1 MINPGAQEDSAAM
14 PTAANTGLPHYAAPD
29 LTTSHEYMTFAI
41 DAAELATWDVNPHNN
56 QLSGNNRLKEWFGL
70 NDDRLIELP
79 VALNAI
85 AEKDRERV
93 VAAIAQALN
102 FSSGGHY
109 DIEYTVVNAKTGQER
124 IVRARGRAMFDEKRM
139 PYRFNGTLQD
149 ITAEISGRE
158 QRQKLLTLV
167 DNSVDL
173 MAILELNGTN
183 SYINSA
189 GREILGIPADADVT
203 KIPIS
208 SFHTPEQLAFVESE
222 ILPNVM
228 AKGRWS
234 GQFAARNATTGE
246 IIPLY
251 NNCHRIDDPHTGL
264 PIGVGAV
271 MRDMRPEISAR
282 RELAENQARMN
293 LAIETSGLGMWEL
306 TLNRN
311 EGTYNA
317 RYLEILGIENSSPT
331 HAEVLKRIHPDDM
344 EKRNAAMKA
353 AEKTGNLD
361 YEMRICQSETNI
373 RWIKVK
379 GRTLYEDGTPVK
391 MIGTIMDITD
401 QKEMARQLEEKVVER
416 TRELLAANEE
426 LEKKNKELA
435 SFAYVSSHD
444 LQEPLRKISTFISR
458 LENEAGEKLD
468 PQKRNEFLSKIK
480 LSSLRMQ
487 QLIND
492 LLSFSRTSTGDK
504 KFATAD
510 LGELVN
516 EVIGE
521 MQENIQRTGAT
532 VTTAPL
538 QQLRVIQFQF
548 HQLITNLLAN
558 ALKFSKKDQPNKIQ
572 ISGTV
577 VAGSDLERFKAEHN
591 RKYYCI
597 SIQDAGIGFEQKYAS
612 RIFDVFQRLHA
623 RNEYEGTGIGLAIC
637 KKIVDNHQ
645 GFIEATGEE
654 NVGARFDIYLPM

>member
-14 PTAANTGLPHYAAPD
+14 PAAASTGLPHYAAPD

-41 DAAELATWDVNPHNN
+41 DAAELATWDVNPRNN
-56 QLSGNNRLKEWFGL
+56 QLSGNSRLKEWFGL
-70 NDDRLIELP
+70 NDEHLIELP
-79 VALNAI
+79 TALNAI

-149 ITAEISGRE
+149 ITAETSGRE

-173 MAILELNGTN
+173 MAILELDGTN

-234 GQFAARNATTGE
+234 GQFAAINGITGE

-311 EGTYNA
+311 QGTYNA
-317 RYLEILGIENSSPT
+317 RYLEILGIENNSSPT
-331 HAEVLKRIHPDDM
+331 HDEVLKRIHPDDR
-344 EKRNAAMKA
+344 EKRDAAMKT
-353 AEKTGNLD
+353 AETTGNLD
-361 YEMRICQSETNI
+361 YEMRICQSETDI

-458 LENEAGEKLD
+458 L
-468 PQKRNEFLSKIK
+468 
-480 LSSLRMQ
+480 
-487 QLIND
+487 
-492 LLSFSRTSTGDK
+492 
-504 KFATAD
+504 
-510 LGELVN
+510 V
-516 EVIGE
+516 
-521 MQENIQRTGAT
+521 
-532 VTTAPL
+532 
-538 QQLRVIQFQF
+538 
-548 HQLITNLLAN
+548 
-558 ALKFSKKDQPNKIQ
+558 
-572 ISGTV
+572 
-577 VAGSDLERFKAEHN
+577 
-591 RKYYCI
+591 
-597 SIQDAGIGFEQKYAS
+597 
-612 RIFDVFQRLHA
+612 
-623 RNEYEGTGIGLAIC
+623 
-637 KKIVDNHQ
+637 
-645 GFIEATGEE
+645 
-654 NVGARFDIYLPM
+654 

>member
-1 MINPGAQEDSAAM
+1 
-14 PTAANTGLPHYAAPD
+14 
-29 LTTSHEYMTFAI
+29 
-41 DAAELATWDVNPHNN
+41 
-56 QLSGNNRLKEWFGL
+56 
-70 NDDRLIELP
+70 
-79 VALNAI
+79 
-85 AEKDRERV
+85 
-93 VAAIAQALN
+93 
-102 FSSGGHY
+102 
-109 DIEYTVVNAKTGQER
+109 
-124 IVRARGRAMFDEKRM
+124 
-139 PYRFNGTLQD
+139 
-149 ITAEISGRE
+149 
-158 QRQKLLTLV
+158 
-167 DNSVDL
+167 
-173 MAILELNGTN
+173 
-183 SYINSA
+183 
-189 GREILGIPADADVT
+189 
-203 KIPIS
+203 
-208 SFHTPEQLAFVESE
+208 
-222 ILPNVM
+222 
-228 AKGRWS
+228 
-234 GQFAARNATTGE
+234 
-246 IIPLY
+246 
-251 NNCHRIDDPHTGL
+251 
-264 PIGVGAV
+264 
-271 MRDMRPEISAR
+271 
-282 RELAENQARMN
+282 
-293 LAIETSGLGMWEL
+293 
-306 TLNRN
+306 
-311 EGTYNA
+311 
-317 RYLEILGIENSSPT
+317 
-331 HAEVLKRIHPDDM
+331 
-344 EKRNAAMKA
+344 
-353 AEKTGNLD
+353 
-361 YEMRICQSETNI
+361 
-373 RWIKVK
+373 
-379 GRTLYEDGTPVK
+379 